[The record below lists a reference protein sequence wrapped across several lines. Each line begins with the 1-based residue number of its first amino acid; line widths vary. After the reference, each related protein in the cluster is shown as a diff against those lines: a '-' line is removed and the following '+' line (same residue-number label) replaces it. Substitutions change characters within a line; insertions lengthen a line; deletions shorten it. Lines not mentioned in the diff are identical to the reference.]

1 MWVKRSG
8 VLRCR
13 VSTFAFFRVFI
24 HTSAHLLYR
33 VVFPSEA
40 GVLLRMFCLA
50 SSSAAHIAAPTVLVN
65 ESTSP
70 IKGIKLRARVAAP
83 NLDEHAVSLVNAVV
97 KGKLVRRVLGGIL

>member
-13 VSTFAFFRVFI
+13 VSTLAFFRVFI